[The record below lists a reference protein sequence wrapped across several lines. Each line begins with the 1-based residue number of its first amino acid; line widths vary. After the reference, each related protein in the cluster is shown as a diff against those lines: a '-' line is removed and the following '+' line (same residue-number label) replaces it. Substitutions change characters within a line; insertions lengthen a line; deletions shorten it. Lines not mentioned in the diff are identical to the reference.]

1 MSTETKFVDG
11 LRVYAPRDGAPD
23 FVICNLVINVQELT
37 AWLAG
42 QSGDVRVD
50 VKRSRNGKLYASVN
64 DWKPKEGNQERA
76 PQRQP
81 AAQDDPMNDGAGGF
95 ADDDIPFEPLG
106 KRRHW

>member
-1 MSTETKFVDG
+1 MSNETKFVDG

-50 VKRSRNGKLYASVN
+50 VKRSRNEKLYASVN
-64 DWKPKEGNQERA
+64 DWKPKEGGQERA
-76 PQRQP
+76 RP
-81 AAQDDPMNDGAGGF
+81 APEQTGGGF
-95 ADDDIPFEPLG
+95 ADDDIPFSPLSN
-106 KRRHW
+106 HW

>member
-1 MSTETKFVDG
+1 MTNETKFVDG

-50 VKRSRNGKLYASVN
+50 VKRSRNDKLYASVN
-64 DWKPKEGNQERA
+64 DWKPKEGSQERPRPA
-76 PQRQP
+76 PEP
-81 AAQDDPMNDGAGGF
+81 DNGSFYGDKASSNAFEDDS
-95 ADDDIPFEPLG
+95 IPF
-106 KRRHW
+106 